1 MNSFRAEL
9 KTKSWMHW
17 MRTIYLEMTSKTGVE
32 EQGDENREGEKNNI
46 YKYISIIYINVYK

>member
-1 MNSFRAEL
+1 
-9 KTKSWMHW
+9 MHW